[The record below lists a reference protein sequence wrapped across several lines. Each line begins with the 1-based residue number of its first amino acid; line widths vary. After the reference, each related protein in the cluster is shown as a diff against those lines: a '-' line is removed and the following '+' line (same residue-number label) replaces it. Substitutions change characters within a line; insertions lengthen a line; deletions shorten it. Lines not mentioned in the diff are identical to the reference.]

1 VVLKGLDVMETR
13 SGRPFTPPI
22 VAELIRLLHAPHA
35 HAVITQWKHA
45 QPVCQVAKRHHEPAA
60 PDRDVQIDRVQ
71 APNRISR
78 KIGAHPEPDPEL
90 DLMALPEIERLA
102 MSELEIAALAVEI
115 EDELAKALQVL

>member
-22 VAELIRLLHAPHA
+22 VAELIRLLHAPLG
-35 HAVITQWKHA
+35 HAVLTKWKVAH
-45 QPVCQVAKRHHEPAA
+45 PVCDVAKRHHEPDP
-60 PDRDVQIDRVQ
+60 PDSDVLLVRVQ
-71 APNRISR
+71 AANRISR

-90 DLMALPEIERLA
+90 DLMTLPEIERLA